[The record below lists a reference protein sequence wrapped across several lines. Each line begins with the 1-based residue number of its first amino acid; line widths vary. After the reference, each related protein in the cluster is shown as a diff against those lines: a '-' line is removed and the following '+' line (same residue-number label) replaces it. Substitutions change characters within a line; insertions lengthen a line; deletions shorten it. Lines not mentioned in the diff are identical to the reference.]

1 MKDVL
6 TVLLAGGVGERLHP
20 LTRNRAKPAVPFG
33 GIYRII
39 DVTLSNCLNSRLS
52 RILVLVQYKSH
63 SLARHMQQSWNIF
76 DAEFGEFIDVIP
88 PQQRVNS
95 SWYLGTADAIYQNLY
110 FVDQEDAKEVLVLSG
125 DHIYKMDY
133 MRMVNFHRDAGA
145 DLTIAAIDTPLGEA
159 HRFGVLETSADGRVV
174 GFEEKPESPKPLPNK
189 PETAYVSMGIYFF
202 NTDVLKR
209 VVESDAMRAS
219 SSHDFGKDIIPRIID
234 THKVYAYHFI
244 DENKEGT
251 HKEVQYWRDIGT
263 IDAYWEANMDLVS
276 IDPLFNLYDK
286 AWPVRTG
293 MPMAPP
299 AKFVFAQ
306 EGRRFGV
313 ALDSIVSPGCI
324 VSGGIVKRSV
334 LSPWVRVN
342 SYSHVEESILMDGS
356 SIGRYAHVRRAIIEK
371 NVRVPEHAVV
381 GYDLSEDAKRFRVTN
396 SGIVV
401 VEGFDTKPG
410 SP

>member
-1 MKDVL
+1 MKNVL

-39 DVTLSNCLNSRLS
+39 DVTLSNCLNSRLR

-110 FVDQEDAKEVLVLSG
+110 FVDQEDTKEVLVLSG

-145 DLTIAAIDTPLGEA
+145 DLTIAAIDTPLAEA
-159 HRFGVLETSADGRVV
+159 HRFGVLDTSADGRVV
-174 GFEEKPESPKPLPNK
+174 GFDEKPESPKPLPNK
-189 PETAYVSMGIYFF
+189 PDTAYVSMGIYFF

-219 SSHDFGKDIIPRIID
+219 SSHDFGKDIIPRIVE

-342 SYSHVEESILMDGS
+342 SYSHVEESILMHGS
-356 SIGRYAHVRRAIIEK
+356 TVGRYAHVRRAIIEK

-381 GYDLSEDAKRFRVTN
+381 GYDLHEDAKRFRVTN

-401 VEGFDTKPG
+401 VEGFDAKP
-410 SP
+410 SSV